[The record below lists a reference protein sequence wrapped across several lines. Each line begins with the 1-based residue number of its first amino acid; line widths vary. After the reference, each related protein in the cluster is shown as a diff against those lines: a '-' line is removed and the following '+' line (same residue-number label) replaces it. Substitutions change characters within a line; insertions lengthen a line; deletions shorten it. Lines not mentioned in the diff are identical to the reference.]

1 MNTADAWRL
10 LLEPLDALTP
20 DGQPDWDQ
28 LEDPVWVSRLSSG
41 ERVLWW
47 AAWQLAG
54 RDVDPDLTLG
64 RALPCLDRA
73 LVGRLVAAL
82 AEAAGVTA
90 EQTR

>member
-1 MNTADAWRL
+1 MSVAAAWRL
-10 LLEPLDALTP
+10 LLEPLDALTA
-20 DGQPDWDQ
+20 DGTPDWDR
-28 LEDPVWVSRLSSG
+28 LDDPVWVSRLSSG

-54 RDVDPDLTLG
+54 RDVDPDLTFA

-73 LVGRLVAAL
+73 HVGRLVAAL
-82 AEAAGVTA
+82 AAAAGITT